1 MNKLKQNDSLIKP
14 TPKQI
19 QQIIDAVDGKY
30 LPLPPELF
38 INKSIKMGGL
48 FWSDRKNM
56 LISGVIGGANKY
68 GFDEFLER
76 LKNTVA

>member
-1 MNKLKQNDSLIKP
+1 MLKQNDSLIKP

-19 QQIIDAVDGKY
+19 QQIIDAVGIGY
-30 LPLPPELF
+30 LPVTPELF
-38 INKSIKMGGL
+38 ATMSIKMGGL
-48 FWSDRKNM
+48 FWSDRKKT